1 MSSIDWTR
9 WNTVTK
15 KQIPFKDISFIPNNV
30 GLHLQLTEPC
40 YLEFFIR
47 IGSKKLHFL
56 RLRRFKLTQPALK
69 CFLNHFNFLR
79 LNYELE

>member
-30 GLHLQLTEPC
+30 GL
-40 YLEFFIR
+40 
-47 IGSKKLHFL
+47 
-56 RLRRFKLTQPALK
+56 RLRLTQPN
-69 CFLNHFNFLR
+69 LNRNMDFTF
-79 LNYELE
+79 